1 MKITQV
7 VEDFEMGME
16 ESQNQRDSRVEELWR
31 KLDPQGTGELDLKGL
46 QKGLRKI
53 DHPLKNA
60 DDLLGEVVRLVDT
73 NRDGKIQ
80 YEEFRVFVEA
90 AERQLLRLFKSIDHN
105 HDGKLGRDELSAAFQ
120 KAGLAVPKRRLAG
133 FFEEVDMNHDG
144 FISFDE
150 WRDFLLFMP
159 TNPSGSPLEAA
170 LSYYSSIV
178 TLNAEGDSMVT
189 EETLEGIGTTGFLLH
204 ALFGSIL
211 RLAQPAPPDPSPN
224 LNQPGPPTTTS
235 TATSPSSQSSS
246 SSRKPPISSQ
256 LKPPLEDDPAAAA
269 SKNKMATAHANHPET
284 AAGSVQGSIQQAA
297 GSAVRSLQA
306 LATPGTLFGGG
317 GSSSINGSGDDHEFL
332 DIHDHHPQLRLRE
345 VDDEE
350 CEDELTKSRLT
361 QYLPEPGY
369 FLAGALAGGISRTAT
384 APLDR
389 LKVYLL
395 VNTKTKAGVAA
406 DVAKQGQ
413 ALNAVRTAGKPIGD
427 AVHALW
433 KAGGFRTFFA
443 GNGLNVIK
451 IMPETAIKFG
461 SYEAAKRTLATLEG
475 HDDPTRINPYS
486 KFAAGGVAGMTAQFC
501 VYPLDTL
508 KFRLQCETVEGGLTG
523 NALLVQTAKKM
534 VAEGGFRTAYR
545 GITMGLVGMFPY
557 SAIDMGT
564 FEFLKKTFTRYKA
577 RYYGLHEEDAA
588 PGNVVTGIIGATSGA
603 FGATMVYPLNVLR
616 TRLQTQGTFM
626 HPPTYTGIWDVA
638 RQTYRNEGL
647 RGMYKGLTP
656 NLLKVAPAL
665 SITWIVYENS
675 KRVLGLH

>member
-1 MKITQV
+1 M
-7 VEDFEMGME
+7 
-16 ESQNQRDSRVEELWR
+16 
-31 KLDPQGTGELDLKGL
+31 
-46 QKGLRKI
+46 
-53 DHPLKNA
+53 
-60 DDLLGEVVRLVDT
+60 
-73 NRDGKIQ
+73 
-80 YEEFRVFVEA
+80 
-90 AERQLLRLFKSIDHN
+90 
-105 HDGKLGRDELSAAFQ
+105 
-120 KAGLAVPKRRLAG
+120 
-133 FFEEVDMNHDG
+133 
-144 FISFDE
+144 
-150 WRDFLLFMP
+150 
-159 TNPSGSPLEAA
+159 
-170 LSYYSSIV
+170 
-178 TLNAEGDSMVT
+178 
-189 EETLEGIGTTGFLLH
+189 
-204 ALFGSIL
+204 
-211 RLAQPAPPDPSPN
+211 
-224 LNQPGPPTTTS
+224 
-235 TATSPSSQSSS
+235 
-246 SSRKPPISSQ
+246 
-256 LKPPLEDDPAAAA
+256 AAAYG
-269 SKNKMATAHANHPET
+269 NPPQP
-284 AAGSVQGSIQQAA
+284 AAGSVQDTIQQA
-297 GSAVRSLQA
+297 
-306 LATPGTLFGGG
+306 TGTSFGGE
-317 GSSSINGSGDDHEFL
+317 SSSDYGDDFL
-332 DIHDHHPQLRLRE
+332 DIHDHHPQLQLRE
-345 VDDEE
+345 IDDE

-413 ALNAVRTAGKPIGD
+413 PLAAVRTAGKPIGD
-427 AVHALW
+427 AIHALW

-577 RYYGLHEEDAA
+577 RYTGLHEEDAA

-603 FGATMVYPLNVLR
+603 FGATVVYPLNVLR
-616 TRLQTQGTFM
+616 TRLQTQGTVM

-638 RQTYRNEGL
+638 RKTYRNEGL

-675 KRVLGLH
+675 KAFLGLH

>member
-1 MKITQV
+1 
-7 VEDFEMGME
+7 MGME
-16 ESQNQRDSRVEELWR
+16 ESQNQRDNRVEDLWR

-46 QKGLRKI
+46 QKGLRRI
-53 DHPLKNA
+53 DHPMKNA
-60 DDLLGEVVRLVDT
+60 DDLLGEIVNVVDT

-90 AERQLLRLFKSIDHN
+90 AERQLLRLFKSIDRN
-105 HDGKLGRDELSAAFQ
+105 HDGKLGQEELSLAFQ
-120 KAGLAVPKRRLAG
+120 KAGLSVPKRRLSG

-144 FISFDE
+144 YISFDE

-211 RLAQPAPPDPSPN
+211 RLAQPAPPDPSPK
-224 LNQPGPPTTTS
+224 LDQTGPP
-235 TATSPSSQSSS
+235 TATSPATNPSSQPTL

-256 LKPPLEDDPAAAA
+256 LKPPLDGDGDASATANSSKMAAAYANPPQPAAA
-269 SKNKMATAHANHPET
+269 
-284 AAGSVQGSIQQAA
+284 SVQDTIQQAT
-297 GSAVRSLQA
+297 GSAVRGLQGMTA
-306 LATPGTLFGGG
+306 PGTSFGGE
-317 GSSSINGSGDDHEFL
+317 SSSDYGDDFL
-332 DIHDHHPQLRLRE
+332 DIHDHHPQLQLRE
-345 VDDEE
+345 IDDE

-406 DVAKQGQ
+406 DVVKQGQ
-413 ALNAVRTAGKPIGD
+413 PLAAVRTAGKPIGD
-427 AVHALW
+427 AIHALW

-534 VAEGGFRTAYR
+534 VAEGAFRTAYR

-577 RYYGLHEEDAA
+577 RYTGLHEEDAA

-603 FGATMVYPLNVLR
+603 FGATVVYPLNVLR
-616 TRLQTQGTFM
+616 TRLQTQGTVM

-638 RQTYRNEGL
+638 RKTYRNEGF

-675 KRVLGLH
+675 KAFLGLH